1 MVTEETHPGYTRPAR
16 PVEHIHHGVDA
27 RGKVGPPARRAQCS
41 DLGLQS
47 RWVIVQVNDVRHLVA
62 GGRGSVSIMLKDRN
76 DVASGLLQR
85 GLSDGATLK
94 YVLKGLGVTGADE
107 KKM

>member
-1 MVTEETHPGYTRPAR
+1 
-16 PVEHIHHGVDA
+16 
-27 RGKVGPPARRAQCS
+27 
-41 DLGLQS
+41 
-47 RWVIVQVNDVRHLVA
+47 
-62 GGRGSVSIMLKDRN
+62 MLKDRN